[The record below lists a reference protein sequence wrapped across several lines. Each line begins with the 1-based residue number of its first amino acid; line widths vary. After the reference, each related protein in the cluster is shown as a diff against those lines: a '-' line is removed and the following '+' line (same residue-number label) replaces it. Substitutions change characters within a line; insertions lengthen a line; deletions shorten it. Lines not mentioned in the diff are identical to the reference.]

1 MPNITVSGLVKT
13 KMQEIFA
20 SCDAAQ
26 PGRGD
31 YITDHRKHDNP
42 YLSLY
47 GESKW
52 EEEMATSFYM
62 RRHMSIKELWLA
74 LVERADAVMKGTPHE
89 TRWRADGKRQDED
102 WYIDHD
108 ALIQLTNKETIKW
121 MQNTKGPGNVLLYDR
136 WLLPLEEL
144 NAGTNFDGRP
154 VGNNPHAMPWDASLN
169 KDVDDC
175 VRYQVI
181 LTQHINKNDPRKFC
195 CATPK
200 LQDAAYRR
208 VMDPVHGPLCG
219 APLGKRME
227 TDFGKCYGENLVI
240 TCIAEG
246 WAVHGCGN
254 RNGHR
259 NHDSYYGP
267 EDVRE
272 RMLLHMKGRGQHGG
286 LRVAQTEPKE
296 KKWRHPDAEKVYQGK
311 TEKDKFFFKAEVDLL
326 PRAGLPMWC
335 SRSTREHWR

>member
-1 MPNITVSGLVKT
+1 
-13 KMQEIFA
+13 
-20 SCDAAQ
+20 
-26 PGRGD
+26 
-31 YITDHRKHDNP
+31 
-42 YLSLY
+42 
-47 GESKW
+47 
-52 EEEMATSFYM
+52 
-62 RRHMSIKELWLA
+62 
-74 LVERADAVMKGTPHE
+74 
-89 TRWRADGKRQDED
+89 
-102 WYIDHD
+102 
-108 ALIQLTNKETIKW
+108 
-121 MQNTKGPGNVLLYDR
+121 
-136 WLLPLEEL
+136 
-144 NAGTNFDGRP
+144 
-154 VGNNPHAMPWDASLN
+154 
-169 KDVDDC
+169 
-175 VRYQVI
+175 VI

-200 LQDAAYRR
+200 LQDAAYHR